1 MQEDLATLFEQGTPI
16 EQDMPIQKTPNVSKN
31 VSSNNEDLATLFEQ
45 GTPIEQNKP
54 ISDFDSI
61 VTPEQPQQ
69 EIDPIDQHRPLDVDD
84 ETWNDVKSR
93 VPKFLDTK
101 ASNPIMK
108 SLLKDVGLTEDFK
121 KIEEP
126 SIIKNTAEAYKLK
139 ALNENIEM
147 EYGDLKKLYDAS
159 VNGDKEAQDYLS
171 EKQKTLN
178 NEVVKALRIK
188 GIEAFYDKGELWVAG
203 IDEDGNEIAKS
214 LDESTIKSIIAGFG
228 ASSGEMGGGISGAM
242 AGASAGFKAGGFD
255 PRKKLLGATVG
266 GLAGGYAGSAIGK
279 YADLL
284 RATTELNKKL
294 SAREYIEKSTAAG
307 VADTIGAMG
316 VGVVAKGVSKA
327 VEPLEKLSQRAW
339 TLYKS
344 GNIQG
349 AVKVVKDD
357 YGLTDADIDT
367 LFKNVSKDVE
377 GLDEL
382 QGDDLLRAKLL
393 AVVQQQDQGEGLIA
407 EAIKKTPKGAMETSK
422 EIATRAKEV
431 LKYAESMG
439 SKPSAIKKSVQ
450 SYEKAVGENYGEVR
464 GLIDEALPN
473 YKPDLDLASFSG
485 TLKELNTRVI
495 DPTVKEKI
503 TNLAESLSSQKVE
516 TVGDLIETRQ
526 LFNRFYGKNQS
537 HFESK
542 VDKETLM
549 SIQKSIDSKIDEA
562 MGTLP
567 DEVST
572 GLKNAF
578 TDAKKQYEEMF
589 KTRDTA
595 TYISIFGKK
604 GKGKGKTE
612 AEIGRSLVKYSQS
625 VDNDLEVV
633 LSKLSPVQRVKS
645 EFSIINELLSTS
657 MGNTQ
662 AKSIDFNKLLEG
674 INASKNTFKSDEAK
688 QFIKNVEEFDKKFGK
703 DVGLQKATEGVV
715 AKEMN
720 SIATSVIGKTKMLL
734 ASIQFKAI
742 QRLAISDEG
751 RRLSLQKSLEMALQ
765 KSRTP
770 REFFFEAS
778 KIKGMPNADREALKK
793 AVKDI
798 GVQEAKLKEQATI
811 QATKNEEAIAKAK
824 VEKEARV
831 AKVEAEAKQR
841 WEAAIA
847 EKAQEMKNRK
857 ANSQAQRAKD
867 AAVVPIGGSED
878 EAKQAVKNVF
888 AKNKSEESRIKN
900 MSKAD
905 IEELDRLYAE
915 EAKYKNMS
923 KADKEELFRLDAS
936 ESSQAFAK
944 GVPELLGGT
953 IAGVEQD
960 EQGNITIDPEKFLMG
975 VLGVS
980 SIRGLNKAYKNS
992 PKTQDKVEKAL
1003 RSLAKDST
1011 RVAGDMIEKINKQIG
1026 LNIEPNI
1033 VPAIKGSPNY
1043 KAISKTSLI
1052 KNDDGTPKI
1061 MYHQTSE
1068 DAAKLIKEGE
1078 FDISKGKA
1086 RMSDDSVPDGI
1097 FFKPTEKDIGVGGK
1111 VQIPVYLDIKNPLI
1125 VKNREEIKSI
1135 INKVSSDYKN
1145 LGKQQELID
1154 EKYSKILDVAEN
1166 KYDKLAK
1173 ESYDYKKMEYR
1184 KEAKGVMDK
1193 VSKEMDKI
1201 LEEWGDAQK
1210 NIPTK
1215 SREIIN
1221 KYLKDNN
1228 YDGMII
1234 KEDKGSLG
1242 RSTETIIALD
1252 PKQVYGATKE
1262 FSKGAIK

>member
-1 MQEDLATLFEQGTPI
+1 MDETLLQDFDTFTAPEVAPTQEVQQEV
-16 EQDMPIQKTPNVSKN
+16 MPTTQPTVS
-31 VSSNNEDLATLFEQ
+31 VAQADPLL
-45 GTPIEQNKP
+45 
-54 ISDFDSI
+54 SDFD
-61 VTPEQPQQ
+61 TFTAPEQPQVQ
-69 EIDPIDQHRPLDVDD
+69 VPTEAMNSGMVTKPTLDINKPIASVKNQDGTISTVRTIGVNINGKEMLIPTVHPDGYIMSNDEAVERYKNTGEHFGEFDSPESSTKFAINLHNEHESKFVGTKDKQIDQHRPQNVDD
-84 ETWNDVKSR
+84 DTWMDIKNRVSKFLGDYTPLGAVPKMVAGYAGEAMQKEGSQVKEAMSVKSR
-93 VPKFLDTK
+93 LENIDFAYKDLADT
-101 ASNPIMK
+101 MK
-108 SLLKDVGLTEDFK
+108 SAV
-121 KIEEP
+121 
-126 SIIKNTAEAYKLK
+126 
-139 ALNENIEM
+139 
-147 EYGDLKKLYDAS
+147 
-159 VNGDKEAQDYLS
+159 GDKEAENTLKT
-171 EKQKTLN
+171 KQNKLN
-178 NEVVKALRIK
+178 DEVVGILKER
-188 GIEAFYDKGELWVAG
+188 GIEAYNDSGKLMVVTKDK
-203 IDEDGNEIAKS
+203 DGNDELKD
-214 LDESTIKSIIAGFG
+214 LDENVLDNVLGGFT
-228 ASSGEMGGGISGAM
+228 
-242 AGASAGFKAGGFD
+242 ASAGEVGGAIMGAAGG
-255 PRKKLLGATVG
+255 
-266 GLAGGYAGSAIGK
+266 
-279 YADLL
+279 
-284 RATTELNKKL
+284 ATTAQRALPPMSSL
-294 SAREYIEKSTAAG
+294 PTRVVAG
-307 VADTIGAMG
+307 TIGAG
-316 VGVVAKGVSKA
+316 IGGYTGATLGRATDLIRNAISLNKEIDAKEVVEKSLTAGTADVVGTAVVGAIGKGVSKA
-327 VEPLEKLSQRAW
+327 IEPLEKLSHRAW
-339 TLYKS
+339 TLYKT
-344 GNIQG
+344 GDIKG

-357 YGLTDADIDT
+357 YKLSDSDIDA

-473 YKPDLDLASFSG
+473 YKPDLDLASFGG

-549 SIQKSIDSKIDEA
+549 SIKKSIDSKIDEA
-562 MGTLP
+562 MSTLP

-589 KTRDTA
+589 KTKDTA

-604 GKGKGKTE
+604 GKAKGKSE
-612 AEIGRSLVKYSQS
+612 EQIGKALVKYSKAE
-625 VDNDLEVV
+625 DNDLEVV

-657 MGNTQ
+657 MGKTQ

-778 KIKGMPNADREALKK
+778 KIKGMPNSERIALKK
-793 AVKDI
+793 AIKDI

-811 QATKNEEAIAKAK
+811 QATKNEEAIAKANA
-824 VEKEARV
+824 EKQARV
-831 AKVEAEAKQR
+831 AKVEAEARQR

-857 ANSQAQRAKD
+857 ENSQAERAKN

-888 AKNKSEESRIKN
+888 AKTNKPQY
-900 MSKAD
+900 SKAD
-905 IEELDRLYAE
+905 IAELDRLDLE
-915 EAKYKNMS
+915 NEAN
-923 KADKEELFRLDAS
+923 
-936 ESSQAFAK
+936 QVFAK
-944 GVPELLGGT
+944 GAPELLSGT

-960 EQGNITIDPEKFLMG
+960 EQGNITLDPAKFVMG

-992 PKTQDKVEKAL
+992 PKTQAKVEKAL

-1026 LNIEPNI
+1026 LNIEPRIVDDVKVNKSNI
-1033 VPAIKGSPNY
+1033 RDYFKKVEKDLELETFDVFETSSGEIRLNLLIAPKESQKSGKGT
-1043 KAISKTSLI
+1043 KAMEELI
-1052 KNDDGTPKI
+1052 KVADEQGKRVTLSPALKDDRKGT
-1061 MYHQTSE
+1061 TSR
-1068 DAAKLIKEGE
+1068 ARLIK
-1078 FDISKGKA
+1078 F
-1086 RMSDDSVPDGI
+1086 
-1097 FFKPTEKDIGVGGK
+1097 
-1111 VQIPVYLDIKNPLI
+1111 
-1125 VKNREEIKSI
+1125 
-1135 INKVSSDYKN
+1135 YKRF
-1145 LGKQQELID
+1145 GF
-1154 EKYSKILDVAEN
+1154 VEN
-1166 KYDKLAK
+1166 KG
-1173 ESYDYKKMEYR
+1173 R
-1184 KEAKGVMDK
+1184 
-1193 VSKEMDKI
+1193 
-1201 LEEWGDAQK
+1201 
-1210 NIPTK
+1210 
-1215 SREIIN
+1215 N
-1221 KYLKDNN
+1221 KDFSIS
-1228 YDGMII
+1228 DGMYR
-1234 KEDKGSLG
+1234 E
-1242 RSTETIIALD
+1242 
-1252 PKQVYGATKE
+1252 PK
-1262 FSKGAIK
+1262 